1 MRVAG
6 RVPNADWHAFSVED
20 QLIVTILLPAAF
32 SGQEVPIG
40 LQGMAIVS
48 RVDPQKRGVA
58 LRFERDLKFFE
69 RVNAV
74 RSLEGKLPEDW

>member
-32 SGQEVPIG
+32 SGQEVPMS

>member
-1 MRVAG
+1 M
-6 RVPNADWHAFSVED
+6 
-20 QLIVTILLPAAF
+20 
-32 SGQEVPIG
+32 
-40 LQGMAIVS
+40 QGMAIVS